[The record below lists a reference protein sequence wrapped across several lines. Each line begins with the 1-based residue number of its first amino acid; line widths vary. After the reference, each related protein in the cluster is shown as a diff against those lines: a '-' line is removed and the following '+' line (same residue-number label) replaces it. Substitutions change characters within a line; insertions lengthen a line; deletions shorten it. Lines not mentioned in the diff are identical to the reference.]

1 MKKKSLQ
8 QIEDFY
14 RNLGYKGVRL
24 RKVLAKDKEYQKILK
39 ERKQKLGRRFK
50 ATPTEKK
57 KYVLSLDTDFEIL
70 AKCKQL
76 EKLKLTKEDKRLV
89 KLIKTQLEEN
99 WRKSLLRM
107 LTQLLKKY
115 KRK

>member
-14 RNLGYKGVRL
+14 RNLGYKGVGL
-24 RKVLAKDKEYQKILK
+24 RKVLAKDNEYQKILK
-39 ERKQKLGRRFK
+39 ERKQKLSRRFK
-50 ATPTEKK
+50 VTPTEKK

-107 LTQLLKKY
+107 LNQLLKKY